1 MVADQPIAEAP
12 GPSSPKTFPPNSV
25 HAVRTAQQMH
35 VAMSQMADQ
44 KANMLLAA
52 TFLIFTIA
60 IGQAR
65 TTAEPLPLLILGV
78 GAFFSAVLSILAVM
92 PATHFRTG
100 GRTNILFFG
109 SFATMRE
116 DEYLERVLGELR
128 SEEGFL
134 TVMARD
140 LYQNGVVL
148 ARKKYR
154 LLGYAYRTFLV
165 ALCCS
170 FVAFVLSYFVALPRI
185 T

>member
-1 MVADQPIAEAP
+1 MADQAAEAR
-12 GPSSPKTFPPNSV
+12 KFPPNSV
-25 HAVRTAQQMH
+25 HAVRTAQQIH
-35 VAMSQMADQ
+35 VALSQMADQ

-65 TTAEPLPLLILGV
+65 ATAEPLPLLILGV
-78 GAFFSAVLSILAVM
+78 AAFFSAVLSILSVM
-92 PATHFRTG
+92 PATHYKTG
-100 GRTNILFFG
+100 GRLNILFFG
-109 SFATMRE
+109 SFEKMRE
-116 DEYLERVLGELR
+116 DEYLERMLEELR

-134 TVMARD
+134 TIMARD

-165 ALCCS
+165 GLCLS
-170 FVAFVLSYFVALPRI
+170 FAAFVLGYFVDLPQLS
-185 T
+185 

>member
-1 MVADQPIAEAP
+1 MADQQEAVP
-12 GPSSPKTFPPNSV
+12 PRPFPPNSI
-25 HAVRTAQQMH
+25 HAVRTAQQIH
-35 VAMSQMADQ
+35 VTLSAMADQ

-52 TFLIFTIA
+52 TFLVFTIA

-65 TTAEPLPLLILGV
+65 STAEPLPLVILGV

-92 PATHFRTG
+92 PATHFPTG
-100 GRTNILFFG
+100 GRLNILFFG
-109 SFATMRE
+109 SFE
-116 DEYLERVLGELR
+116 KLSEEEYLETVIGELK

-134 TVMARD
+134 TIMARD

-165 ALCCS
+165 GLCLS
-170 FVAFVLSYFVALPRI
+170 FAAFVLSYLVELPRL

>member
-1 MVADQPIAEAP
+1 MADQAMAEP
-12 GPSSPKTFPPNSV
+12 HKPFPPNSV
-25 HAVRTAQQMH
+25 HAVRTAQQIH
-35 VAMSQMADQ
+35 VQLSAMADQ

-65 TTAEPLPLLILGV
+65 ATAEPLPLLILGV
-78 GAFFSAVLSILAVM
+78 AAFFSAVLSILAVM
-92 PATHFRTG
+92 PATHYKTG
-100 GRTNILFFG
+100 GRLNVLFFG
-109 SFATMRE
+109 SFEGMRE
-116 DEYLERVLGELR
+116 DEYLERLLGELK

-134 TVMARD
+134 TIMARD

-154 LLGYAYRTFLV
+154 LLGYAYRAFLV
-165 ALCCS
+165 GLCLS
-170 FVAFVLSYFVALPRI
+170 FLAFILSYFVDLPAL

>member
-1 MVADQPIAEAP
+1 MPDGAPAEAP
-12 GPSSPKTFPPNSV
+12 KPFPPNAV
-25 HAVRTAQQMH
+25 HAVRTAQQIH
-35 VAMSQMADQ
+35 VALSQMADQ

-65 TTAEPLPLLILGV
+65 ATAEPLPLLILGV
-78 GAFFSAVLSILAVM
+78 GAFFSAVLSILSVM
-92 PATHFRTG
+92 PATHFKTG
-100 GRTNILFFG
+100 GRLNILFFG
-109 SFATMRE
+109 SFEKMRE
-116 DEYLERVLGELR
+116 DEYLERMLSEIR

-134 TVMARD
+134 TIMARD

-165 ALCCS
+165 GLCFS
-170 FVAFVLSYFVALPRI
+170 FMAYILSYFVDLPQL

>member
-1 MVADQPIAEAP
+1 MADEPAEAKKP
-12 GPSSPKTFPPNSV
+12 FPPNSV
-25 HAVRTAQQMH
+25 HAVRTAQQIH
-35 VAMSQMADQ
+35 VALSQMADQ

-65 TTAEPLPLLILGV
+65 ETAEPLPLLILGV
-78 GAFFSAVLSILAVM
+78 AAFFSAVLSILAVM
-92 PATHFRTG
+92 PATHYKTG
-100 GRTNILFFG
+100 GRLNVLFFG
-109 SFATMRE
+109 SFEGMRE
-116 DEYLERVLGELR
+116 DEYLERLLSELK

-134 TVMARD
+134 TIMARD

-165 ALCCS
+165 GLCLS
-170 FVAFVLSYFVALPRI
+170 FVAFILSYFVDLPQL

>member
-1 MVADQPIAEAP
+1 MADQSADAKTY
-12 GPSSPKTFPPNSV
+12 PSNAV
-25 HAVRTAQQMH
+25 HAVRTAQTIH
-35 VAMSQMADQ
+35 VQLSQMADQ

-52 TFLIFTIA
+52 TFLIFTVA
-60 IGQAR
+60 IGQSR
-65 TTAEPLPLLILGV
+65 ETAEPLPLLILGV

-92 PATHFRTG
+92 PATHFKTG
-100 GRTNILFFG
+100 GRLNVLFFG
-109 SFATMRE
+109 SFEQMRE
-116 DEYLERVLGELR
+116 DEYLERVLADIQ

-134 TVMARD
+134 TIMLRD

-165 ALCCS
+165 GLCLS
-170 FVAFVLSYFVALPRI
+170 FITFVLSYFVDLPLL

>member
-1 MVADQPIAEAP
+1 MGLDSKQAAAPQP
-12 GPSSPKTFPPNSV
+12 FPPNAV
-25 HAVRTAQQMH
+25 HAVRTAQQIH
-35 VAMSQMADQ
+35 VHLSQMADQ

-65 TTAEPLPLLILGV
+65 DTAEPLPLLILGV

-92 PATHFRTG
+92 PSTHFKTG
-100 GRTNILFFG
+100 GRLNILFFG
-109 SFATMRE
+109 SFEKMRE
-116 DEYLERVLGELR
+116 DEFVERMLAEIR

-134 TVMARD
+134 TIMTRD
-140 LYQNGVVL
+140 LYQNGLVL
-148 ARKKYR
+148 GRKKYR

-165 ALCCS
+165 GLCLS
-170 FVAFVLSYFVALPRI
+170 FAAFVLSYFVELPQL

>member
-1 MVADQPIAEAP
+1 MADPIVSEP
-12 GPSSPKTFPPNSV
+12 PKPFPPNSV
-25 HAVRTAQQMH
+25 HAIRTAPQIH
-35 VAMSQMADQ
+35 VALSQMADQ

-52 TFLIFTIA
+52 TFLVFTIA

-65 TTAEPLPLLILGV
+65 DTAEPLPLVILGV

-92 PATHFRTG
+92 PATHFPTG
-100 GRTNILFFG
+100 GRLNILFFG
-109 SFATMRE
+109 SFE
-116 DEYLERVLGELR
+116 KLGEEEYVETVLREIR

-134 TVMARD
+134 SLMARD

-165 ALCCS
+165 GLCLS
-170 FVAFVLSYFVALPRI
+170 FAAFILSYFGDLPRLS
-185 T
+185 

>member
-1 MVADQPIAEAP
+1 MPDTEVTKP
-12 GPSSPKTFPPNSV
+12 FPPNAV
-25 HAVRTAQQMH
+25 HAVRTAQQIH
-35 VAMSQMADQ
+35 VHLSQMADQ

-65 TTAEPLPLLILGV
+65 SNAEPLPLLILGV

-92 PATHFRTG
+92 PSTHFKTG
-100 GRTNILFFG
+100 GRLNILFFG
-109 SFATMRE
+109 SFEKMRE
-116 DEYLERVLGELR
+116 DEYIERMLSEIR

-134 TVMARD
+134 SIMARD

-154 LLGYAYRTFLV
+154 LLGYAYRTFL
-165 ALCCS
+165 AGLCLG
-170 FVAFVLSYFVALPRI
+170 FVAVVLSVVVDLPSLA
-185 T
+185 

>member
-1 MVADQPIAEAP
+1 MADTAGVQAP
-12 GPSSPKTFPPNSV
+12 KGFPPNSI
-25 HAVRTAQQMH
+25 HAVRTAQQIH
-35 VAMSQMADQ
+35 VALSQMADQ

-52 TFLIFTIA
+52 TFLVFTIA
-60 IGQAR
+60 LGQASDS
-65 TTAEPLPLLILGV
+65 AEPLPLLILGV

-92 PATHFRTG
+92 PATRFRTG
-100 GRTNILFFG
+100 GRLNVLFFG
-109 SFATMRE
+109 SFE
-116 DEYLERVLGELR
+116 QLSEEEFLERVMKELK

-134 TVMARD
+134 TIMARD

-165 ALCCS
+165 GLCAS
-170 FVAFVLSYFVALPRI
+170 FLAFILGYFVDLPQL

>member
-1 MVADQPIAEAP
+1 VVDQAAEAKKP
-12 GPSSPKTFPPNSV
+12 FPPNSV
-25 HAVRTAQQMH
+25 HAVRTAQQIH
-35 VAMSQMADQ
+35 VQLSQMADQ

-65 TTAEPLPLLILGV
+65 ATAEPLPLLILGV
-78 GAFFSAVLSILAVM
+78 AAFFSAVLSILAVM
-92 PATHFRTG
+92 PATHYKTG
-100 GRTNILFFG
+100 GRLNVLFFG
-109 SFATMRE
+109 SFEGMRE
-116 DEYLERVLGELR
+116 DEYLERLLGELK

-134 TVMARD
+134 TIMARD

-165 ALCCS
+165 GLCLS
-170 FVAFVLSYFVALPRI
+170 FLAFILSYFVDLPAL